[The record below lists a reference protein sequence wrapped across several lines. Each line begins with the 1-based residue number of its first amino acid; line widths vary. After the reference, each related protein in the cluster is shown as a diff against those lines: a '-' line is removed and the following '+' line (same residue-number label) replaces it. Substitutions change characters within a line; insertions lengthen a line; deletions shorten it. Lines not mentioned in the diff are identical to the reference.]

1 MQAWKCL
8 QTIQKTKSHK
18 IHLKNDQ
25 TECAELKHIKTETKK
40 TKTFKGDKV
49 TEERANWKVRN
60 IAQYTSWR
68 GKIMVEFYYLFNG
81 NSKEK
86 GDRENKPETIFQPLL
101 AKNSLGQIHRS
112 TNS

>member
-1 MQAWKCL
+1 MP
-8 QTIQKTKSHK
+8 TDNTKNKKSQNTFK
-18 IHLKNDQ
+18 KWPNRM
-25 TECAELKHIKTETKK
+25 CRTETYKNWNKK
-40 TKTFKGDKV
+40 KTFKGDKV